1 MNAEQF
7 FRVNSNLITALT
19 GKLTLFQSDSERV
32 AIVSQALDEI
42 ITNSKLERDTKE
54 LQSTNKRKAFVDNF
68 LSYDICT
75 DLLRNPNVEDI
86 VINDLKPIHIHH
98 AQKGFVKTNYKFQ
111 SQIELELFVKKLLL
125 FSGKTEQKKL
135 MDLNLPNMEGRINI
149 AHSPFGPQITIT
161 KAKSSPF
168 RIIELIRKGCLNY
181 EIAAHLWVYMEGL
194 CIRPANII
202 IAGGPGV
209 GKTTLL
215 NALVSFIPSSTH
227 IVTIEDTLELDTCVI
242 DGCTRLESDH
252 EITLANLVK
261 NSLRMNPE
269 RIIVGEVRG
278 AEAQDMITACNIGKH
293 CIGTIHALS
302 AREAIIRLRNEPM
315 NVPETLINLID
326 VFVVLKRYDVR
337 SDLLRVVCEI
347 SETSGMEGTQILLSQ
362 LFKFEFDTRSFEQV
376 SPSTI
381 YRDLLAEQAS
391 LRAKDIMYEIA
402 IRARILK
409 TLDEKDKISLE
420 DVTSFCQ
427 SYSQDPIK
435 MTSSLGLD
443 RDQLYKEINL

>member
-1 MNAEQF
+1 
-7 FRVNSNLITALT
+7 
-19 GKLTLFQSDSERV
+19 
-32 AIVSQALDEI
+32 
-42 ITNSKLERDTKE
+42 
-54 LQSTNKRKAFVDNF
+54 
-68 LSYDICT
+68 
-75 DLLRNPNVEDI
+75 
-86 VINDLKPIHIHH
+86 
-98 AQKGFVKTNYKFQ
+98 
-111 SQIELELFVKKLLL
+111 
-125 FSGKTEQKKL
+125 
-135 MDLNLPNMEGRINI
+135 MDLNLPNMEGRVNI

-161 KAKSSPF
+161 KAKSLPF
-168 RIIELIRKGCLNY
+168 SIIELIRKGCLNY

-194 CIRPANII
+194 TIRPANII

-215 NALVSFIPSSTH
+215 NALVSFIPSSSH
-227 IVTIEDTLELDTCVI
+227 IVTIEDTLELNMSVI

-252 EITLANLVK
+252 EITLAKLVK

-269 RIIVGEVRG
+269 RIIIGEVRG
-278 AEAQDMITACNIGKH
+278 VEAQDMITSCNIGKH

-302 AREAIIRLRNEPM
+302 SRETIIRLQNEPM
-315 NVPETLINLID
+315 NVPEILINLID

-337 SDLLRVVCEI
+337 SDLLRVVSEI
-347 SETSGMEGTQILLSQ
+347 SETSGMEGAQILLSQ
-362 LFKFEFDTRSFEQV
+362 LFKFDFDSRNFSQV

-381 YRDLLAEQAS
+381 YRDRLAEQAG

-409 TLDEKDKISLE
+409 TLDEKDIISLK

-435 MTSSLGLD
+435 MTTSLGLD